1 MPQSLCILAAH
12 GSSHPGARAALEAFA
27 DRVGREFPT
36 CGVLLAYTA
45 SGRAGVHAVAQGSK
59 GQPLEGILPGLYGQ
73 ARLGPLHVAVL
84 SLHVIA
90 GEEYGRMCRSL
101 EDLAGCCGAQVAI
114 GGPLLDSPLDA
125 PDVAMALRE
134 SLAQEP
140 PDPGEAVVLM
150 GHGTTHAAQSL
161 YRHLAQALHL
171 SLPGARLG
179 VLEAADA
186 QDPLNIR
193 AIAAG
198 LAASG
203 VRRARLMPLLT
214 VAGRHAHKDLAGDQ
228 PGSWKS
234 VLADHG
240 IESRADLAGLVEREP
255 FATRLVRR
263 LRALTGGGPGG
274 RPRGLHGAA
283 QP

>member
-1 MPQSLCILAAH
+1 MNEHKSLCILAAH
-12 GSSHPGARAALEAFA
+12 GSSHPGARAALEAFTA
-27 DRVGREFPT
+27 RVGREFPAH
-36 CGVLLAYTA
+36 GVLLAYTA
-45 SGRAGVHAVAQGSK
+45 PGRAGDHPAARGGKGRTLEELLPELHA
-59 GQPLEGILPGLYGQ
+59 Q
-73 ARLGPLHVAVL
+73 ARLGRLRVAVQ

-101 EDLAGCCGAQVAI
+101 DDLAGCCGAEVAI

-134 SLAQEP
+134 SLAQDP
-140 PDPGEAVVLM
+140 PAQGEAVVLM

-161 YRHLAQALHL
+161 YRHLAQALRL

-186 QDPLNIR
+186 QDPMNIH
-193 AIAAG
+193 AIASG

-203 VRRARLMPLLT
+203 VREARLMPLLT
-214 VAGRHAHKDLAGDQ
+214 VAGRHAYKDLAGGQ

-234 VLADHG
+234 VLAAHG

-255 FATRLVRR
+255 FAARLVRR
-263 LRALTGGGPGG
+263 LRVLAC
-274 RPRGLHGAA
+274 
-283 QP
+283 

>member
-1 MPQSLCILAAH
+1 MNEHPSLCILAAH
-12 GSSHPGARAALEAFA
+12 GSSHPSARAALEAFA
-27 DRVGREFPT
+27 ARVGREFPARR
-36 CGVLLAYTA
+36 VLLAYTA
-45 SGRAGVHAVAQGSK
+45 SPRAGNHPAARGAQ
-59 GQPLEGILPGLYGQ
+59 GQPLEEMLPGLYAQ
-73 ARLGPLHVAVL
+73 ARLGPLRVAVQ

-90 GEEYGRMCRSL
+90 GEEFGRMCRSL
-101 EDLAGCCGAQVAI
+101 EDLAGCCGAEVAI

-134 SLAQEP
+134 SLAQDP
-140 PDPGEAVVLM
+140 PAPSEAVVLM

-161 YRHLAQALHL
+161 YRHLAQALRL

-179 VLEAADA
+179 VLEAADEH
-186 QDPLNIR
+186 DPLNIR
-193 AIAAG
+193 AIASG

-203 VRRARLMPLLT
+203 VRKALLMPLLT

-234 VLADHG
+234 VLAAHG

-255 FATRLVRR
+255 FAARLVRR
-263 LRALTGGGPGG
+263 LRALTGGGQGETPW
-274 RPRGLHGAA
+274 RARA
-283 QP
+283 